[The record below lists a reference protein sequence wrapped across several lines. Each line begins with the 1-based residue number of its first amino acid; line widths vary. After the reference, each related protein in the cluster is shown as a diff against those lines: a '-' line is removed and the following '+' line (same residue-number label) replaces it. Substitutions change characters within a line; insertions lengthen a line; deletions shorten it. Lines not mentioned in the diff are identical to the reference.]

1 MNKKELSILH
11 ISTARSWRGGEQQI
25 AYLIAELAKQ
35 NTRQFVVCI
44 KDAPLYKWCLKNNI
58 PAKGL
63 KKRSSL
69 DLSFAYKLKK
79 YSQKNNVQIWHS
91 HDSHAHGFGVY
102 ANALFG
108 ANTPLVVS
116 RRVDFPVASSKLSTF
131 KYNHH
136 SVKKI
141 LCVSAAIANIVKTK
155 LKNPSV
161 VDVVYSAIDYN
172 KFNNLTKGKL
182 RGELGLSP
190 KDKIIGNI
198 AALADHKDHSTFID
212 CAEILVQN
220 NPEFKFVIAGD
231 GEFRPSLE
239 AKAALKGLS
248 DKIFFLGFRAD
259 VPNVIADFNIFL
271 FTSKTEGL
279 GTSILDAFA
288 AGIPTVATAAGGIP
302 EIVEDKKTGLL
313 CPIAQPAEL
322 ASAVLKILNN
332 EEFANKLVHGAS
344 KKLGLFSLEN
354 LGLKTFEHYE
364 IVLN

>member
-1 MNKKELSILH
+1 MNKRALSILH

-35 NTRQFVVCI
+35 NTQQFVVCI
-44 KDAPLYKWCLKNNI
+44 KDAPLYKWCLNNNI

-79 YSQKNNVQIWHS
+79 YSQKNNIQIWHS

-108 ANTPLVVS
+108 ANTPLIVS
-116 RRVDFPVASSKLSTF
+116 RRVDFPVASSSLSAF
-131 KYNHH
+131 KYNHP

-141 LCVSAAIANIVKTK
+141 LCVSAAIANIVKAK

-161 VDVVYSAIDYN
+161 VDVVYSAIDNN
-172 KFNNLTKGKL
+172 KFNDLKKGQL
-182 RGELGLSP
+182 RAELGLTP
-190 KDKIIGNI
+190 QDKIIGNI

-212 CAEILVQN
+212 CAEILLRN

-231 GEFRPSLE
+231 GELRESLE

-259 VPNVIADFNIFL
+259 VPDVIADFNIFL

-302 EIVEDKKTGLL
+302 EIVEDQKTGLL
-313 CPIAQPAEL
+313 CPIADPAKL
-322 ASAVLKILNN
+322 ATAVLSLLND
-332 EEFANKLVHGAS
+332 ERLAKKMVSSASEKLD
-344 KKLGLFSLEN
+344 LFSLEN
-354 LGLKTFEHYE
+354 LGLKTFEQYK